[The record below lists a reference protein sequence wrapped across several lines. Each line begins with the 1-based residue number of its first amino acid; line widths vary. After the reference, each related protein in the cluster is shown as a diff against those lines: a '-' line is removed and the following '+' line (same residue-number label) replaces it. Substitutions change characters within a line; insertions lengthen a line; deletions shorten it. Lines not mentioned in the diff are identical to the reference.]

1 MAGLMIYGHEVRTVR
16 LCGET
21 KTYWLQTSSEIQTR
35 IKEQSSQ
42 LSKTPYQP
50 LYLVFTGAFTDEL
63 EGEFAKEYDGA
74 VLLKKVHTL
83 SARIPVE
90 CK

>member
-1 MAGLMIYGHEVRTVR
+1 MIYGHEVRTVR

-35 IKEQSSQ
+35 LKEQSSQ
-42 LSKTPYQP
+42 LSKAPYQP
-50 LYLVFTGAFTDEL
+50 LYLVFSGAFTNEHV
-63 EGEFAKEYDGA
+63 GEFAKEYDG
-74 VLLKKVHTL
+74 VILLKKVHTL